1 MLTLISKKVKII
13 LFTHFTLFTALF
25 LKSLL
30 FVASNAMNISF
41 HTYTRVVELIKQ
53 GKTLSKFI
61 PHETQLGQTIGRG
74 HQALC

>member
-1 MLTLISKKVKII
+1 MLNLDFQKKSKLSCSLVISIYCTV
-13 LFTHFTLFTALF
+13 

-41 HTYTRVVELIKQ
+41 QTYTRIVELIKQ

>member
-1 MLTLISKKVKII
+1 MNYLVHSFNPIYCTV
-13 LFTHFTLFTALF
+13 

-61 PHETQLGQTIGRG
+61 PHEIQGQTNGRG